1 MSKFLT
7 IILLLL
13 NPLTSI
19 GQIQTLE
26 DTLSNYLDE
35 TREVT
40 FANKEL
46 WGLDLYSPIL
56 FVNPNTRI
64 VYANDVD
71 VDGILKKSRRLYIG
85 ELPKSTNI
93 ANTALTW
100 GGKRWAMIMLPLPND
115 KHDRLNLITHELFHR
130 AQPQLNF
137 DLNNADNNH
146 LDRKD
151 GRIYLRLEL
160 EALKSAILGGPG
172 KTRQTHI
179 SNALTFRRARYQLY
193 PKADSTENLLELN
206 EGIAE
211 YTGLVLSG
219 RNDQQILRNIT
230 EALSQFLNNK
240 TFVRSFAYQTTP
252 IYGYLLSKSKR
263 YWNKEISAQTN
274 LSDYFQSSFK
284 IKTPSN
290 ALEKATTVLK
300 VYNGELIINEE
311 TKREELNIQLV
322 KSQIEKFITNQHFE
336 LQFEKMNVSFDPRNI
351 ISLDKFGTVYPT
363 IRVTDNWGILTVQ
376 NGALMSP
383 NWNKITITEPTETTS
398 NIVKGDG
405 WTLEL
410 NVDLYTIR
418 KDIYSNNYYLTKK

>member
-1 MSKFLT
+1 MFLI

-13 NPLTSI
+13 NSLTST

-35 TREVT
+35 TRAVT
-40 FANKEL
+40 FANKGL

-56 FVNPNTRI
+56 FADPNTRI
-64 VYANDVD
+64 VYANDSD
-71 VDGILKKSRRLYIG
+71 VDGILKQSKRLYIG
-85 ELPKSTNI
+85 QLPKSINI

-100 GGKRWAMIMLPLPND
+100 GGKRWAMIILPLPND

-130 AQPQLNF
+130 VQPQLNF
-137 DLNNADNNH
+137 NLNNADNNH

-160 EALKSAILGGPG
+160 EALRRAILSSSD
-172 KTRQTHI
+172 KTRRTHI

-193 PKADSTENLLELN
+193 LKADSIENLLELN

-219 RNDQQILRNIT
+219 RNDQQILRHIT
-230 EALSQFLNNK
+230 EVLSQFLNNK
-240 TFVRSFAYQTTP
+240 TFVRSFAYQATP

-263 YWNKEISAQTN
+263 YWNKDISAKTN
-274 LSDYFQSSFK
+274 LSDYFQNSFGLK
-284 IKTPSN
+284 VPFN
-290 ALEKATTVLK
+290 ALDKAASILK
-300 VYNGELIINEE
+300 NYSGEVIISEE

-322 KSQIEKFITNQHFE
+322 KFQVARFITSPHFE
-336 LQFEKMNVSFDPRNI
+336 LLFEKMNVSFDPRNI
-351 ISLDKFGTVYPT
+351 ISLEEFGTVYPT
-363 IRVTDNWGILTVQ
+363 IRITDNWGILTVQ

-383 NWNKITITEPTETTS
+383 NWNKITITEPTESNS

-418 KDIYSNNYYLTKK
+418 KDIYSANYHLTKK